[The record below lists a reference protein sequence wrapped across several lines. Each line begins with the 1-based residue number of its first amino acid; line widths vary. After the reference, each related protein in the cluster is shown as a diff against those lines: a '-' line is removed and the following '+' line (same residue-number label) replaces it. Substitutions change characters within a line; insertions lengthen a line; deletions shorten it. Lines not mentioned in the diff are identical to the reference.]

1 MKQSKQRS
9 RGSKEGK
16 ETGGVKEVR
25 DVKEKTKNKN
35 KTEHRNMALRAFH
48 RGLEH
53 TQRGAMPQR
62 GTGHAMI

>member
-1 MKQSKQRS
+1 VKEVQ
-9 RGSKEGK
+9 EGK
-16 ETGGVKEVR
+16 EVKEV
-25 DVKEKTKNKN
+25 KEETKTKD
-35 KTEHRNMALRAFH
+35 KTEHRNMALRALH